1 LSSFPIGAQ
10 ARMPRGPL
18 GEARR
23 PLAAMLS
30 PMLRGEFTIYPF
42 IEGPEPPNHVVAA
55 MEAIREV
62 GLEAELGPLGQ
73 TVLGPADVVL
83 DALRRAEVAAL
94 AAGATS
100 IVIRLEVV
108 E

>member
-1 LSSFPIGAQ
+1 MSMVRPDSTECQ
-10 ARMPRGPL
+10 AS
-18 GEARR
+18 ESRR
-23 PLAAMLS
+23 YAE
-30 PMLRGEFTIYPF
+30 PMVKGEFTIYPF
-42 IEGPEPPNHVVAA
+42 IEGPEPPRHVLAA

-73 TVLGPADVVL
+73 TVVGPDDVVL
-83 DALRRAEVAAL
+83 DALRRAEAAAL